1 MATTGNS
8 ISAMSANVVNMMIG
22 TKFQIVM
29 GYTTAESTLAI
40 ERGEAEGTCLSSATI
55 IAEHPDWI
63 KEHML
68 NWLIVLSNKPD
79 PVLPGTPIAAQF
91 VKTDEDKKVLDL
103 IASQLAMGRPSV
115 VPPGVPPDRVEAL
128 RASFTETMQNPDF
141 LEEAKKLEMIVSP
154 SDHVEMEQMI
164 DYTYS
169 IPDYIVTKA
178 KSLIDA
184 IPSGSDS
191 NK

>member
-8 ISAMSANVVNMMIG
+8 ISAMSANVVNMMVG

-29 GYTTAESTLAI
+29 GYTTAESTLAV

-63 KEHML
+63 KEHKL

-79 PVLPGTPIAAQF
+79 PVLPGTPVATQF
-91 VKTDEDKKVLDL
+91 VSTDEDKKVLDL
-103 IASQLAMGRPSV
+103 IASQLAMGRPYV
-115 VPPGVPPDRVEAL
+115 LPPGVPTDRVEAL
-128 RASFTETMQNPDF
+128 RDSFMETMKDPDF
-141 LEEAKKLEMIVSP
+141 LDQAKKLEMIVSP
-154 SDHVEMEQMI
+154 SDHLEMEQMI
-164 DYTYS
+164 DYTYA

-178 KSLIDA
+178 KNLIDA
-184 IPSGSDS
+184 VPTGSES
-191 NK
+191 KK